1 MKVVKFGG
9 SNLKKR
15 EDISKLVKVI
25 KGYNKPLIIVIS
37 ALYGMTDTIISTIEN
52 VHKDFHSIDQLQQT
66 LLKAH
71 KAILSDYLNETNDI
85 QKTFSELEKRV
96 EEMKRFLL

>member
-1 MKVVKFGG
+1 MKIVKFGG

-25 KGYNKPLIIVIS
+25 KSYEKPLIIVIS
-37 ALYGMTDTIISTIEN
+37 ALYGMTDTILSTIEQVN
-52 VHKDFHSIDQLQQT
+52 HNYEIIDELKYK

-71 KAILSDYLNETNDI
+71 KDILSDYLFEA
-85 QKTFSELEKRV
+85 E
-96 EEMKRFLL
+96 